1 MKCNVS
7 GQFLYFSLPSA
18 ISGNSVVGILS
29 GNISGFRSTD
39 GASGIVLSGPVVE
52 THSGGGLYVA
62 KLFDWDT
69 SGAYIGYFFSSS
81 GTVPQSFSVETDLTL
96 SGRLNIASGPNVVV
110 PPSTLS
116 GVVAN
121 SGLFVN
127 ATAVVGSGSLYLAS
141 GSIFMAT
148 FASGVVGGGSGNLP
162 SAWGG
167 SGATTVGQNLVS
179 GSFVTVPISSISG
192 AVANSGL
199 FVTVPIATISGAVA
213 NSGLSVTVLPASLSG
228 LFLAQASIFNTTFA
242 SGMLGCSGNLPTAW
256 GNSGQ
261 VFSASGAFVN
271 ATAVVNSGLF
281 VTVPI
286 SSISGVTIQS
296 GAFATVL
303 PANLSGVVANSGLFV
318 NATAGGSSGLFV
330 TVPIATI
337 SGVNVVATATV
348 ASGSLF
354 LAAGSIFMTT
364 FASGVVGGG
373 SGNLPSAW
381 GGSGATTVGQ
391 SLISGMFVTVPIS
404 SISGVTIQ
412 SGAFATVLPANLSGI
427 QPISGATVSVP
438 ISSISGAI
446 ANSGI
451 FATVLPANLS
461 GLFLAQASIFNTT
474 FASGMLGASGNLPTA
489 WGNSGT
495 VAVGQN
501 LVSGSFATVPI
512 SSISGVNAVV
522 PTATLSGVVA
532 NSGIFATILPGTIS
546 GVQIQSGA
554 FATVPL
560 SSISGVNIAS
570 GQSVITAINQDKS
583 GYILSNSGLDLV
595 RVESGMNMRQAQS
608 LIAAAAAG
616 RTSGAG
622 TSDFK
627 IEGANASGV
636 LRIDG
641 TTDQSG
647 NRSAVALTLPT

>member
-1 MKCNVS
+1 MKNNIS

-110 PPSTLS
+110 PPSILS

-121 SGLFVN
+121 SGLFV
-127 ATAVVGSGSLYLAS
+127 S
-141 GSIFMAT
+141 
-148 FASGVVGGGSGNLP
+148 
-162 SAWGG
+162 
-167 SGATTVGQNLVS
+167 
-179 GSFVTVPISSISG
+179 VPISSISG
-192 AVANSGL
+192 VVANSGL
-199 FVTVPIATISGAVA
+199 FVTVPIATISGAIA
-213 NSGLSVTVLPASLSG
+213 NSGLNVIVSPASLSG
-228 LFLAQASIFNTTFA
+228 LYLASGSIFNTTFA
-242 SGMLGCSGNLPTAW
+242 SGMLGCSGNLPTAY

-303 PANLSGVVANSGLFV
+303 PATLSGVVANSGLFV

-330 TVPIATI
+330 TVPISTI

-354 LAAGSIFMTT
+354 LAAGSIFMST

-404 SISGVTIQ
+404 SVSGVTIQ
-412 SGAFATVLPANLSGI
+412 SGAFATVLPANLSGVI
-427 QPISGATVSVP
+427 
-438 ISSISGAI
+438 
-446 ANSGI
+446 
-451 FATVLPANLS
+451 
-461 GLFLAQASIFNTT
+461 
-474 FASGMLGASGNLPTA
+474 
-489 WGNSGT
+489 
-495 VAVGQN
+495 
-501 LVSGSFATVPI
+501 
-512 SSISGVNAVV
+512 
-522 PTATLSGVVA
+522 A
-532 NSGIFATILPGTIS
+532 NSGIFATILPGSIS
-546 GVQIQSGA
+546 GVQVQSGA

>member
-7 GQFLYFSLPSA
+7 GQFLFFSLPSA
-18 ISGNSVVGILS
+18 ISGNSTVGILS

-167 SGATTVGQNLVS
+167 SGAATIGQSLIS
-179 GSFVTVPISSISG
+179 GIFVTVPIASISG
-192 AVANSGL
+192 AVANSGLFVTVLPANLSGVVANSGL

-213 NSGLSVTVLPASLSG
+213 NSGL
-228 LFLAQASIFNTTFA
+228 
-242 SGMLGCSGNLPTAW
+242 
-256 GNSGQ
+256 
-261 VFSASGAFVN
+261 FVN
-271 ATAVVNSGLF
+271 ATATVASGIF
-281 VTVPI
+281 ATVPI
-286 SSISGVTIQS
+286 SSISGVN
-296 GAFATVL
+296 AVVPPAT
-303 PANLSGVVANSGLFV
+303 LSGVVANSGLFV

-354 LAAGSIFMTT
+354 LAAGSIFMST

-381 GGSGATTVGQ
+381 GGSGAATVGQ

-412 SGAFATVLPANLSGI
+412 SGAFATVLPVNLSGVI
-427 QPISGATVSVP
+427 ANSGIFASVP
-438 ISSISGAI
+438 ISSISGVTI
-446 ANSGI
+446 QSGA

-489 WGNSGT
+489 WGNSGA

-512 SSISGVNAVV
+512 ASISGVNAVV
-522 PTATLSGVVA
+522 PPATLSGVVA
-532 NSGIFATILPGTIS
+532 NSGLFATVLPGSIS
-546 GVQIQSGA
+546 GVQVQSGA